1 MAYTRLRKSAGALGI
16 LAITCATIVTG
27 CAADAPPTGEALYAD
42 AEETYF
48 DYRDLTNGVQSVLS
62 TGPWIVGQIGEYG
75 MQPGRCDNDT
85 GYQFSLGRLL
95 RLDIADR
102 ELNADA
108 IEKHLRDLGMSPGRR
123 TLGEGERSLI
133 QIEAS
138 GELGLE
144 QLLVEFGSNG
154 TAVVSAT
161 TACRP
166 GDAYELSDM
175 MFGSVNFLG
184 DYLPTDV
191 EAPTDPLFFG
201 ITPGDPQFARDTP
214 APTPTP

>member
-1 MAYTRLRKSAGALGI
+1 MALGI
-16 LAITCATIVTG
+16 LAISWATTVTG
-27 CAADAPPTGEALYAD
+27 CAVDAPPPTGEALYAD

-48 DYRDLTNGVQSVLS
+48 EYRELTNGVQSVLS

-75 MQPGRCDNDT
+75 MQPRRCDNGG

-95 RLDIADR
+95 RLDISDR
-102 ELNADA
+102 EANADA
-108 IEKHLRDLGMSPGRR
+108 IEQHLRDLGMTPGRR
-123 TLGEGERSLI
+123 TLGDGERSLI
-133 QIEAS
+133 QIEAR

-144 QLLVEFGSNG
+144 QLLVEFGANG

-166 GDAYELSDM
+166 GDSYELSALL
-175 MFGSVNFLG
+175 FGGMYLSEG
-184 DYLPTDV
+184 YLPTDV

-201 ITPGDPQFARDTP
+201 ITPGDPQFVRETP
-214 APTPTP
+214 SPTPTP